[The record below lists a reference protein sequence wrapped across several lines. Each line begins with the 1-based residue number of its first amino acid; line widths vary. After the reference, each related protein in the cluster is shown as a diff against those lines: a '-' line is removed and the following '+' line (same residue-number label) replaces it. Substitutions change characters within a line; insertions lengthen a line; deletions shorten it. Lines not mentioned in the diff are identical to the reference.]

1 MSMDYERRGTLNRK
15 KFEYYRDEI
24 TIDFLEIIKICQEI
38 GVKNFLSRKRASV
51 QGGERKPALSKMLRA
66 GE

>member
-1 MSMDYERRGTLNRK
+1 
-15 KFEYYRDEI
+15 
-24 TIDFLEIIKICQEI
+24 LEIN
-38 GVKNFLSRKRASV
+38 KNMPRNRSKKFLSRKRASV